1 MTKPTATRRDIDRT
15 VVLAV
20 AIIVSLGGVPGAAQA
35 QVILSEVM
43 YNPDGSDTSREWVE
57 LYNTGPGTI
66 DLAGWR
72 VEDVQ
77 DGQVSAALPSTLLM
91 PGAAVVVTGD
101 SGLFDAQWN
110 PTGSA
115 VPRVEVADF
124 PTFANSPS
132 TVNETVAIRNSAG
145 VLVDLVNLDDQ
156 GDWPRDSPDGSS
168 IAVLPGYLSAN
179 GNDAGAAWKPS
190 MAGVYGASFAFG
202 PSGEGDRASPG
213 VVVPTSQAPFAPSP
227 DAAWSMVVLPDT
239 QSYVKS
245 SADTAIF
252 QQMTQWV
259 VDHRDAFG
267 VEFVVHEGDIVN
279 QNSQVEPRSGD
290 QSADQQW
297 QNAKAAMS
305 LLDGVVPY
313 ALSPGNHDYG
323 TTNAQDRTTQFNDY
337 FKPDDNPLVD
347 PQQGGTLRSAMTPGQ
362 VENALH
368 EFTAPDGREMLV
380 LATEWGP
387 RQAAVDWANAA
398 LRPTKFAD
406 HTAVLLTHAYMFHD
420 ETRYDRQRNLDADPD
435 NDQGGNP
442 HSYDTAGDTL
452 DGEELWNE
460 LVSPN
465 GAFEMVL
472 SGHVGG
478 DGTAYLASEGE
489 RDQTVHQ
496 MLFNTQFEVYGG
508 NGWLRVLEFLDD
520 GRTVRVRTYSPFHD
534 LQKTDGANAF
544 EFTVS
549 PLRPGDYNGDG
560 VVDAADY
567 TVWRDAEG
575 QSVAAWS
582 SADGDGDG
590 TVDQSDYAVWE
601 ANYGSASE
609 PARAVP
615 EPGIG
620 LLCLQLGACLSGT
633 VARNRMA

>member
-1 MTKPTATRRDIDRT
+1 MRLSLILTIACI
-15 VVLAV
+15 A
-20 AIIVSLGGVPGAAQA
+20 AGCQSVSLA
-35 QVILSEVM
+35 QVIVSEVM

-57 LYNTGPGTI
+57 LFNTGFTAV

-77 DGQVSAALPSTLLM
+77 DGQVSSALPSMLLG
-91 PGAAVVVTGD
+91 PRASLVVTGD
-101 SGLFDAQWN
+101 AGLFDAQWN
-110 PTGSA
+110 PTGTA
-115 VPRVEVADF
+115 VPRIEVADF

-132 TVNETVAIRNSAG
+132 PVNETVGIRNSAG
-145 VLVDLVNLDDQ
+145 VLVDLVNLDDE

-168 IAVLPGYLSAN
+168 ISVLPGSLSPT
-179 GNDAGAAWKPS
+179 GNDAGSAWKPS
-190 MAGVYGASFAFG
+190 MAGVYGATFAFG
-202 PSGEGDRASPG
+202 PNGEGDRASPG
-213 VVVPTSQAPFAPSP
+213 IVVPTPQAPFTPSP

-239 QSYVKS
+239 QSYVRS
-245 SADTAIF
+245 SADTGILE
-252 QQMTQWV
+252 QMTQWV
-259 VDHRDAFG
+259 VDQRDAFG
-267 VEFVVHEGDIVN
+267 VQFVVHEGDIVN
-279 QNSQVEPRSGD
+279 QNSQVAPTSGD
-290 QSADQQW
+290 QSGDQQW

-337 FKPDDNPLVD
+337 FQQDDNPLVD
-347 PQQGGTLRSAMTPGQ
+347 PQQGGTLKSLLEPGNL
-362 VENALH
+362 ENTLH
-368 EFTAPDGREMLV
+368 EFVAPDGREMLV

-387 RQAAVDWANAA
+387 RQAAVDWANLA
-398 LRPTKFAD
+398 LRPAKFAD
-406 HTAVLLTHAYMFHD
+406 HTAMLLTHAYMFHD

-442 HSYDTAGDTL
+442 HSYDTAGDTH

-478 DGTAYLASEGE
+478 DGTGYLVSEGQQG
-489 RDQTVHQ
+489 QTVHQ

-520 GRTVRVRTYSPFHD
+520 GRTVRVRTHSPFHD
-534 LQKTDGANAF
+534 LQKTDAANAF
-544 EFTVS
+544 EFTIS
-549 PLRPGDYNGDG
+549 PLRPGDYNDDG

-567 TVWRDAEG
+567 SVWRDAEG
-575 QSVAAWS
+575 QQVPAWS

-590 TVDQSDYAVWE
+590 LVGPGDYTVWSDA
-601 ANYGSASE
+601 YGQA
-609 PARAVP
+609 ATAGVIP
-615 EPGIG
+615 EPSTIVSALGFIVFTAGRGG
-620 LLCLQLGACLSGT
+620 LL
-633 VARNRMA
+633 ARLTGRL